1 MKYLLIV
8 CLAVGV
14 YAINNLY
21 VAVIETRAWAYSDV
35 MAAPP
40 HLEYIDVM
48 EILHG
53 CVPSVFPSYRGLKST
68 GLTQRNGMSYKNSN
82 GVFVIKEKNEDGY
95 NVAWAEHKD
104 HDAVALK

>member
-53 CVPSVFPSYRGLKST
+53 CVPSVFPSYRGLKHKGSF
-68 GLTQRNGMSYKNSN
+68 QRIDMSYKNSN
-82 GVFVIKEKNEDGY
+82 GVFVIKEKNKGSYDA
-95 NVAWAEHKD
+95 VWAECKG
-104 HDAVALK
+104 HDNVALK